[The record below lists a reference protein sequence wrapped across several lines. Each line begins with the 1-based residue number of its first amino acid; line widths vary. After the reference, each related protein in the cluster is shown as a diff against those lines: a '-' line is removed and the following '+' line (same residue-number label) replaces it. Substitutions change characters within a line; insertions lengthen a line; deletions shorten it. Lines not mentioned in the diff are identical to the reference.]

1 MCSNFQ
7 PDPFPSC
14 VKATHDKPGSVFRTK
29 EGKRKGTSQPGHGAA
44 IGLIMFCCNH
54 RGQPLVANG
63 GYISQASCCRQSEGS
78 EEIML
83 NLVYAL
89 FIDRVFVLSSRW
101 RWSMGVKD
109 SDVNG
114 D

>member
-1 MCSNFQ
+1 M
-7 PDPFPSC
+7 
-14 VKATHDKPGSVFRTK
+14 HDKPGSVFRMK
-29 EGKRKGTSQPGHGAA
+29 EGKRKDTSQPGHGAA

-78 EEIML
+78 EETML